1 MTDSLAQQRLDAF
14 TRITAAG
21 EPYEL
26 VAREDIRGPVRT
38 FVNAPVS
45 LRQVYEEAI
54 SDVEFIVA
62 DDQRWTFAEFWN
74 DAATI
79 GHLLVHELGVKK
91 GDRVAISM
99 RNYPEWML
107 AFTAA
112 TSVGAVAVAM
122 NSLWNADEMA
132 YGLNDSGASVIFAD
146 AERLALL
153 ESMDTPIDGLRVVAV
168 RHSGSP
174 AADVEL
180 AERMA
185 VIGAVPM
192 PEVDIAATDLALIL
206 YTSGST
212 GHPKGVLSNH
222 HNVIVALMAWEVEY
236 GALIERPGNVVAPEE
251 GSGLVPAT
259 LLGIPLFHVLGLH
272 AVFLGSFRG
281 QRKLVT
287 MYKWDASVA
296 AELIEREQIITFTG
310 PPAVSGDLVRVAQSE
325 GRDLSTLLT
334 VGGGGAARPPEQV
347 GQIDDSFEKALP
359 NTGWGMTETNA
370 IGTLIVG
377 AEYSERRLSSGP
389 ALCVIDLRV
398 VDDDGNELPPGAR
411 GELQVRG
418 PSMFREYWNKPEAT
432 ADSFAEGGWFKT
444 GDVAYIDT
452 DGHLFIVDRI
462 KDLIIRGGEN
472 IGCGGVEAALS
483 SHPKVIEAAV
493 YSVPDDRLGEEV
505 GTTMYVTEDFD
516 ETELREYLVGHLAKY
531 EIPRYITTMTEPLPR
546 TGSGKLLKRQLRED
560 TIAELGLG

>member
-1 MTDSLAQQRLDAF
+1 MSDSLVQQRLDAF
-14 TRITAAG
+14 ARITAVG

-26 VAREDIRGPVRT
+26 VDREDIRGPVQT
-38 FVNAPVS
+38 FVNAPTS
-45 LRQVYEEAI
+45 LRQVYEDAA
-54 SDVEFIVA
+54 SDVEFVVA
-62 DDQRWTFAEFWN
+62 EDQRWTFAEFWN

-79 GHLLVHELGVKK
+79 GHLLVHDLGVRK

-107 AFTAA
+107 AFAAA
-112 TSVGAVAVAM
+112 TSVGAIAVAM

-132 YGLNDSGASVIFAD
+132 YGLTDSGAKVLFAD
-146 AERLALL
+146 AERLALV
-153 ESMDTPIDGLRVVAV
+153 ESMAEPIEGLQVVAV
-168 RHSGSP
+168 RHTGSP

-180 AERMA
+180 AVRMA
-185 VIGAVPM
+185 EIGSVPM
-192 PEVDIAATDLALIL
+192 PEVDIAPTDSALIL

-236 GALIERPGNVVAPEE
+236 GALTERPGNIVAPEE
-251 GSGLVPAT
+251 GSGLVPAS

-272 AVFLGSFRG
+272 AVFLASFRG
-281 QRKLVT
+281 QRKLVA

-296 AELIEREQIITFTG
+296 AELIERERIVTFTG

-325 GRDLSTLLT
+325 GRDLSSLLS

-347 GQIDDSFEKALP
+347 GQIDDTFEKALP

-370 IGTLIVG
+370 IGTLILG

-398 VDDDGNELPPGAR
+398 VDDDGNELQSGER

-432 ADSFAEGGWFKT
+432 ADSFAEDGWFKT

-516 ETELREYLVGHLAKY
+516 ETELREYLVDHLAKY
-531 EIPRYITTMTEPLPR
+531 EIPRYVTTMTEPLPR
-546 TGSGKLLKRQLRED
+546 TGSGKLLKRQLRDD
-560 TIAELGLG
+560 TITELGLG

>member
-1 MTDSLAQQRLDAF
+1 MSDSLVQQRLDAF
-14 TRITAAG
+14 ARITAVG

-26 VAREDIRGPVRT
+26 VDREDIRGPVQT
-38 FVNAPVS
+38 FVNAPTS
-45 LRQVYEEAI
+45 LRQVYEDAA
-54 SDVEFIVA
+54 SDVEFVVA
-62 DDQRWTFAEFWN
+62 ENQRWTFAEFWN

-79 GHLLVHELGVKK
+79 GHLLVHDLGVRK

-107 AFTAA
+107 AFAAA
-112 TSVGAVAVAM
+112 TSVGAIAVAM

-132 YGLNDSGASVIFAD
+132 YGLTDSGAKVLFAD
-146 AERLALL
+146 AERLALVEL
-153 ESMDTPIDGLRVVAV
+153 MAEPIEGLQVVAV
-168 RHSGSP
+168 RHTGSP

-180 AERMA
+180 AVRMA
-185 VIGAVPM
+185 EIGSVPM
-192 PEVDIAATDLALIL
+192 PEVDIAPTDSALIL

-236 GALIERPGNVVAPEE
+236 GALTERPGNVVAPKE
-251 GSGLVPAT
+251 GSGLVPAS

-272 AVFLGSFRG
+272 AVFLASFRG
-281 QRKLVT
+281 QRKLVA

-296 AELIEREQIITFTG
+296 AELIERERIVTFTG

-325 GRDLSTLLT
+325 GRDLSSLLS

-347 GQIDDSFEKALP
+347 GQIDDTFEKALP

-370 IGTLIVG
+370 IGTIIFG
-377 AEYSERRLSSGP
+377 AEYSERPLSSGP

-398 VDDDGNELPPGAR
+398 VDDNGNELQSGER

-432 ADSFAEGGWFKT
+432 ADSFAEDGWFKT

-516 ETELREYLVGHLAKY
+516 ETELREYLVDHLAKY
-531 EIPRYITTMTEPLPR
+531 EIPRYVTTMTEPLPR
-546 TGSGKLLKRQLRED
+546 TGSGKLLKRQLRDD
-560 TIAELGLG
+560 TITELGLG